1 MSLQVRH
8 LLVRKLKFSGIFFS
22 FPLYN
27 TDMLS
32 CRKNQSCC
40 EYGTIPVILGI
51 LTAIFKLIP
60 RKFCGAFC
68 LFGLFKIKILEIRRQ
83 LKSRTLFWFRIR
95 RQLKSRT
102 LILFKF
108 HRQLKSRTLIWF
120 RIHRQLKSR
129 TLIWFRIHRQ
139 LKSRT
144 FSSGRVGATAAVYR

>member
-60 RKFCGAFC
+60 RKFWGAFC
-68 LFGLFKIKILEIRRQ
+68 FFGLLKIKFKRFVVKFNLIQDSSSTEIQNFNLIQDSSSAEIPNFNLIQDSSSAEVPNFLEWAGGSHGSCLQVTRA
-83 LKSRTLFWFRIR
+83 
-95 RQLKSRT
+95 
-102 LILFKF
+102 
-108 HRQLKSRTLIWF
+108 
-120 RIHRQLKSR
+120 
-129 TLIWFRIHRQ
+129 
-139 LKSRT
+139 
-144 FSSGRVGATAAVYR
+144 FSYR